1 MGNWERLVW
10 NQRDVLLAGFAVT
23 VEVCAI
29 AFVVAIVGGLGM
41 IAIGAGGRLTW
52 NNEAIGLGALPDRL
66 RELSG
71 AQVIAGGGAA
81 IA

>member
-29 AFVVAIVGGLGM
+29 AFVAAIVGGLVLCLD
-41 IAIGAGGRLTW
+41 APLRARRCGRS
-52 NNEAIGLGALPDRL
+52 R
-66 RELSG
+66 SC
-71 AQVIAGGGAA
+71 
-81 IA
+81 